1 MHFRSPQ
8 NCRRNYRAMTTERIP
23 MSGQESVPRLSE
35 PTRNSWAPS
44 IIFEHPTYD
53 DKDHEKHCRRQAQLN
68 CSCDTETHR
77 NLQQSHDQELVS
89 FASLSAISGTF
100 NSLSKVLFIFP
111 SWYLFAIGLKPIF
124 SFRWNLPP
132 LALQARGT
140 WLLESTPYTEDCRW
154 QTGLS
159 PSLVLFSKRLTPAP
173 PLVALL
179 EITIQGRGPRF

>member
-1 MHFRSPQ
+1 
-8 NCRRNYRAMTTERIP
+8 
-23 MSGQESVPRLSE
+23 MSQLQIDVDKQAEQHQECTFKEPWNACAESE
-35 PTRNSWAPS
+35 P
-44 IIFEHPTYD
+44 HPDYSQ
-53 DKDHEKHCRRQAQLN
+53 QALQ
-68 CSCDTETHR
+68 ET
-77 NLQQSHDQELVS
+77 LVP

-100 NSLSKVLFIFP
+100 KSLSKVLFLFP
-111 SWYLFAIGLKPIF
+111 SCYLFAIGLKPIF

-159 PSLVLFSKRLTPAP
+159 PSLVLFPKRLTPAP